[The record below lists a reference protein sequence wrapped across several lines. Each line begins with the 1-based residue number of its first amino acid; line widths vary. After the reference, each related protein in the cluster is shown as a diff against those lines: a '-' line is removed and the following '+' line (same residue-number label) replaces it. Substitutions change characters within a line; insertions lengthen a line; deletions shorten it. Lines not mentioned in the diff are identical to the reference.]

1 MNRKLSVNAIR
12 RVAAEGLSCTRG
24 REHDLYVLMYLCSKA
39 TAFGVVHEVTQA
51 QMARD
56 LDLTVAQARR
66 NLDNLVDSGFVV
78 RRADYGT
85 LAYEVHVPQY
95 VPKW

>member
-1 MNRKLSVNAIR
+1 MNRKLSLSFIR
-12 RVAAEGLSCTRG
+12 RVTAEGLSCTRG

-39 TAFGVVHEVTQA
+39 NAFGVIHDVPQV

-56 LDLTVAQARR
+56 LDLTVAQVRR

-95 VPKW
+95 IPKR